1 MTKDYKIGICFFS
14 ANHAAL
20 IEILGLIVKYKRFQ
34 QEKQFSVAHVDI
46 HMLFADINISS
57 VISKKGSVMMYISSV
72 ISKKGSVMMYIS
84 SVISKKGSVMMYI
97 SSVIS
102 KKGSVMMLYILYMN
116 VIGNP
121 TLHVDT
127 Y

>member
-1 MTKDYKIGICFFS
+1 
-14 ANHAAL
+14 
-20 IEILGLIVKYKRFQ
+20 
-34 QEKQFSVAHVDI
+34 
-46 HMLFADINISS
+46 MLFADIN
-57 VISKKGSVMMYISSV
+57 
-72 ISKKGSVMMYIS
+72 IS

>member
-72 ISKKGSVMMYIS
+72 ISKKGSVMM
-84 SVISKKGSVMMYI
+84 
-97 SSVIS
+97 
-102 KKGSVMMLYILYMN
+102 LYILYMN

>member
-1 MTKDYKIGICFFS
+1 
-14 ANHAAL
+14 
-20 IEILGLIVKYKRFQ
+20 
-34 QEKQFSVAHVDI
+34 
-46 HMLFADINISS
+46 MLFADIN
-57 VISKKGSVMMYISSV
+57 ISSV